1 MSFDWNNLKIV
12 LAASRAGSL
21 ARAAHLLDLDQST
34 TGRRLTA
41 LEADIGTSLF
51 ARTKTGLVPTET
63 GKLVIERAEEVE
75 LRMENMADEIAVGDG
90 NVIGLVRLIS
100 SPWILEELASTT
112 LPDLLKKN
120 PRLDVRLLGLIHTM
134 PLRGEATLS
143 LWFENPPRASEFAV
157 NLGEVHYGVYAP
169 KGRDPAELEWVSF
182 FDEDAPRTAP
192 VRLWEKIR
200 GERGH
205 RPRLTST
212 DARGVMKAV
221 EAGIGKA
228 VLPICIAE
236 KSDLIVPFGEKPFE
250 LTRMLKLHAHPDTV
264 QANRTQAV
272 MQALR
277 DKFQTT
283 FSRPEGDPRYKAD
296 NLE

>member
-51 ARTKTGLVPTET
+51 ARTKTGLLPTET
-63 GKLVIERAEEVE
+63 GKLIIERAEEVE
-75 LRMENMADEIAVGDG
+75 LRMQNLEDEIADGDG
-90 NVIGLVRLIS
+90 SVTGLIRLIS
-100 SPWILEELASTT
+100 SPWILEELTRVA
-112 LPDLLKKN
+112 LADLLRKN
-120 PRLDVRLLGLIHTM
+120 PRLDIRLLGLIPTT
-134 PLRGEATLS
+134 PIRGEATLS
-143 LWFENPPRASEFAV
+143 FWFENQPRASEFAV
-157 NLGEVHYGVYAP
+157 NLGEVHYGLYAK
-169 KGRDPAELEWVSF
+169 KGLDPTELEWVSF

-192 VRLWEKIR
+192 VRLWEKMR

-212 DARGVMKAV
+212 DARGVMIAV
-221 EAGIGKA
+221 EAGVGKG
-228 VLPICIAE
+228 VLPICLAE
-236 KSDLIVPFGEKPFE
+236 KSDLIVPFGKRPFE
-250 LTRMLKLHAHPDTV
+250 LARTLKLHAHPDTV

-272 MQALR
+272 METLR
-277 DKFQTT
+277 EQFAAT
-283 FSRPEGDPRYKAD
+283 FSRPNGDSRFPIQD
-296 NLE
+296 E

>member
-51 ARTKTGLVPTET
+51 ARTKTGLVPTEI
-63 GKLVIERAEEVE
+63 GKLIIERAEEVE
-75 LRMENMADEIAVGDG
+75 LRMQNLVDEIAVDDG
-90 NVIGLVRLIS
+90 SIVGLVRLIS
-100 SPWILEELASTT
+100 SPWILEELTRAA
-112 LPDLLKKN
+112 LPDLLKRN
-120 PRLDVRLLGLIHTM
+120 PGLDIRLLGLI
-134 PLRGEATLS
+134 PASPIRGEVTLS
-143 LWFENPPRASEFAV
+143 LWFENQPRVSEFAV
-157 NLGEVHYGVYAP
+157 NLGEVHYGIYAR
-169 KGRDPAELEWVSF
+169 KDCDPSELEWVSF

-200 GERGH
+200 GDRGH

-212 DARGVMKAV
+212 DASGVMRAV

-228 VLPICIAE
+228 VLPICVAE
-236 KSDLIVPFGEKPFE
+236 RSDLIVPFGDKPFE
-250 LTRMLKLHAHPDTV
+250 LCRTLKLHAHPDTV

-272 MQALR
+272 MEMLR
-277 DKFQTT
+277 DRFAET
-283 FSRPEGDPRYKAD
+283 FSRPNGDLR
-296 NLE
+296 